1 MQQQK
6 LSSKYVSR
14 LWWWWCGPIM
24 IIVRIW
30 RIHSV
35 AAPDDISLVTAL
47 LITNACIVQSGII
60 QPEMEELSNILTRL
74 CNEIGQPSLFW
85 FLITAVELGKRDNTF
100 QDSEDKHEVISWWQ
114 NKRQQPISCQ
124 ISLLSP
130 SPTTRMILQYLF
142 TQEWLRP
149 C

>member
-1 MQQQK
+1 
-6 LSSKYVSR
+6 
-14 LWWWWCGPIM
+14 M

-74 CNEIGQPSLFW
+74 CNEIGQPSLF
-85 FLITAVELGKRDNTF
+85 
-100 QDSEDKHEVISWWQ
+100 
-114 NKRQQPISCQ
+114 
-124 ISLLSP
+124 
-130 SPTTRMILQYLF
+130 
-142 TQEWLRP
+142 
-149 C
+149 